1 MKDSYNV
8 NNQIQA
14 NKVNLV
20 LLDGT
25 IEEEILLTQA
35 LKMAEEEGVDV
46 VEVSRNNNGLTICKL
61 ADYGKLMYD
70 RGKQKKKNIKQH
82 QHLKE
87 IRYSF
92 NIDKHDLEVKQNKI
106 LNFLDKNYSVRYVLE
121 LKGRERQLVDSA
133 MLKMMDS
140 LENFKNI
147 AKWKDLKV
155 TYGGGKVTIFTILIK
170 I

>member
-1 MKDSYNV
+1 MKNSYNV

-14 NKVNLV
+14 NKVDLV

-25 IEEEILLTQA
+25 IEKGIPLTQA
-35 LKMAEEEGVDV
+35 LKMAEEEGLDV
-46 VEVSRNNNGLTICKL
+46 VEVSRNNNGLTVCKL
-61 ADYGKLMYD
+61 VDYGKLMYE
-70 RGKQKKKNIKQH
+70 REKQKKKNTNQH

-92 NIDKHDLEVKQNKI
+92 NIDKHDLEVKHNKI
-106 LNFLDKNYSVRYVLE
+106 LKFLDKNYSVRYVLE
-121 LKGRERQLVDSA
+121 LNGRERQLVDSA
-133 MLKMMDS
+133 ILKMMDS
-140 LENFKNI
+140 LENFRNV

-155 TYGGGKVTIFTILIK
+155 VHGGRKVTIFTILTK